1 MENGNREPKGSKRDG
16 NNAQVEKSLLIWGI
30 HPVEEVLKVRPQS
43 IEWVEVL
50 PSFGRKKNQ
59 KFLLEKLKRENVL
72 VRKVDDFHRRMLPK
86 GAVHQGICAR
96 ALVFWETSLDEIID
110 RAFSSRNT
118 IVICDQIEDPQNLG
132 ALIRAA
138 VAFFA
143 AGIVIPQKQ
152 NAPINGTVVKASSGA
167 LFHARICTTKSIFSA
182 IEEMQEKS
190 IFTVGLDAKGETPI
204 YRLGTRGPCCLV
216 LGSESKGIR
225 KNLKRRLDTLAS
237 IPINPVLDSLNVS
250 NAASVALY
258 ELNKKKQ

>member
-1 MENGNREPKGSKRDG
+1 MQDN
-16 NNAQVEKSLLIWGI
+16 LLIWGI
-30 HPVEEVLKVRPQS
+30 HPIEEALRTKPEYVEQ
-43 IEWVEVL
+43 VEIL

-59 KFLLEKLKRENVL
+59 KALLALLHNKGV
-72 VRKVDDFHRRMLPK
+72 KVMQRPDFHQHHLPK

-96 ALVFWETSLDEIID
+96 IKVFWEETLEEIAR
-110 RAFSSRNT
+110 RAHDLGQG
-118 IVICDQIEDPQNLG
+118 IVACDQIEDPQNLG

-138 VAFFA
+138 VAFEA

-167 LFHARICTTKSIFSA
+167 LFHTKICTTHLVSA
-182 IEEMQEKS
+182 MNTLKEQKIP
-190 IFTVGLDAKGETPI
+190 IVGLDARGNLPI
-204 YRLGTRGPCCLV
+204 YELDEKGPICIV

-225 KNLKRRLDTLAS
+225 KNIKKMLDLKCV

-258 ELNKKKQ
+258 ELKRKKLLNQ

>member
-1 MENGNREPKGSKRDG
+1 
-16 NNAQVEKSLLIWGI
+16 VEKSLLIWGI
-30 HPVEEVLKVRPQS
+30 HPLEEALRANPQF
-43 IEWVEVL
+43 IKWVEVL
-50 PSFGRKKNQ
+50 PSFGRKKSQ
-59 KFLLEKLKRENVL
+59 KFLLEKLKKQNVL
-72 VRKVDDFHRRMLPK
+72 IRQVDDFHRHLLPK
-86 GAVHQGICAR
+86 GAVHQGICAKV
-96 ALVFWETSLDEIID
+96 LIFWETSLDKIID
-110 RAFSSRNT
+110 SALSSRET

-182 IEEMQEKS
+182 VEEMHEKS
-190 IFTVGLDAKGETPI
+190 VLTVGLDARGETPI
-204 YRLGTRGPCCLV
+204 YRLGTEGPCCLV

-225 KNLKRRLDTLAS
+225 KNLKRQLDILAS

-250 NAASVALY
+250 NAASIALY
-258 ELNKKKQ
+258 ELGRKRL